1 MAKFYYLN
9 FMEIKEE
16 FYAYGHELIQ
26 ATHKTT
32 LEITKDDHLTKRGN
46 CIIAIKS
53 EKACADLSPELKK
66 IIKKDGSKVIIK
78 IYVNNFEEIIEAEG
92 SSKLIL
98 TSKNSIVI
106 RKSDYIDERTLAIR
120 ANKASAD
127 LDRNLIKCLRS
138 ANSKVKIEIKA
149 YVKDE
154 KDSFEILKEL

>member
-9 FMEIKEE
+9 FVEIKEE

-32 LEITKDDHLTKRGN
+32 LEITKDNYLTKRGN

-53 EKACADLSPELKK
+53 EKACADLRPELKK
-66 IIKKDGSKVIIK
+66 IIKTDGSKVIIK
-78 IYVNNFEEIIEAEG
+78 ITVNNFEEIIEAEG

-98 TSKNSIVI
+98 TSSNSIVI

-127 LDRNLIKCLRS
+127 LDRNFVKKLRS
-138 ANSKVKIEIKA
+138 VNSRVKIEIKA
-149 YVKDE
+149 L
-154 KDSFEILKEL
+154 S

>member
-26 ATHKTT
+26 ATHRTT

-98 TSKNSIVI
+98 TSRNSIVI

-127 LDRNLIKCLRS
+127 LDRNLIKCLGS

-149 YVKDE
+149 YVEDE

>member
-32 LEITKDDHLTKRGN
+32 LEITKDNHLTKRGN

-98 TSKNSIVI
+98 TSRNSIVI

>member
-9 FMEIKEE
+9 FVEIKEE

-32 LEITKDDHLTKRGN
+32 LEITKDNYLTKRGN

-53 EKACADLSPELKK
+53 EKACVDLRPELKEL
-66 IIKKDGSKVIIK
+66 IKTDGSKVIIK
-78 IYVNNFEEIIEAEG
+78 ITVNNFEEIIEAEG

-98 TSKNSIVI
+98 TSSNSIVI

-120 ANKASAD
+120 ANKASVD
-127 LDRNLIKCLRS
+127 LDRNFVKNLRS
-138 ANSKVKIEIKA
+138 VNSKVKIEITA
-149 YVKDE
+149 LY
-154 KDSFEILKEL
+154 

>member
-26 ATHKTT
+26 ATHRTT

-98 TSKNSIVI
+98 TSRNSIVI

>member
-9 FMEIKEE
+9 FVEIKEE

-32 LEITKDDHLTKRGN
+32 LEITKDNYLTKRGN

-53 EKACADLSPELKK
+53 EKSCADLSPELKK

-78 IYVNNFEEIIEAEG
+78 ISVNNFEEIIEAEG
-92 SSKLIL
+92 CSKLIL
-98 TSKNSIVI
+98 TSSNSIVI

-127 LDRNLIKCLRS
+127 LDRNFVKKLRS
-138 ANSKVKIEIKA
+138 VNSKVKIEIKA
-149 YVKDE
+149 L
-154 KDSFEILKEL
+154 S